1 MKITLNEAA
10 EKIKSAKKILVTA
23 HINPDGDAI
32 GSTLAVLQILRAMH
46 KDISAYIDDKLPKN
60 FSTLPFAEEINRPQ
74 ENEKISADLLIILD
88 TAPDRI
94 GKVLELTD
102 APILNI
108 DHHVTNKN
116 DEIFLY
122 VEPTAAATCEIIFR
136 LAKIL
141 GVQITEDIAIC
152 LYTGLATDTGF
163 FNYSNTKPATFRA
176 AAELVECGVKPN
188 LVAEN
193 VEKRTAQEV
202 KVISAALQT
211 AKIFFGGK
219 VVGMFVDENLAKQT
233 DTTEG
238 LIDLIRVI
246 DSVDVA
252 FLLTEKSKNFCRVS
266 MRSKTVNVS
275 EIAQRL
281 GGGGHIRAAGCTL
294 EKNFDDAKSI
304 LLNAIGRYMVDTN
317 KMSQIDFDGKKEVAL
332 ADFRINN

>member
-1 MKITLNEAA
+1 
-10 EKIKSAKKILVTA
+10 
-23 HINPDGDAI
+23 
-32 GSTLAVLQILRAMH
+32 
-46 KDISAYIDDKLPKN
+46 
-60 FSTLPFAEEINRPQ
+60 
-74 ENEKISADLLIILD
+74 
-88 TAPDRI
+88 
-94 GKVLELTD
+94 
-102 APILNI
+102 
-108 DHHVTNKN
+108 
-116 DEIFLY
+116 
-122 VEPTAAATCEIIFR
+122 
-136 LAKIL
+136 
-141 GVQITEDIAIC
+141 
-152 LYTGLATDTGF
+152 
-163 FNYSNTKPATFRA
+163 
-176 AAELVECGVKPN
+176 
-188 LVAEN
+188 
-193 VEKRTAQEV
+193 
-202 KVISAALQT
+202 
-211 AKIFFGGK
+211 
-219 VVGMFVDENLAKQT
+219 MFVDENLAKQT